1 MRPPR
6 YRGDMADRTK
16 TPLVP
21 RLIARA
27 LSWRIV
33 RAYLRYSERRGPL
46 LADSVTYR
54 TLFSVFAGVLLGFS
68 VAALWL
74 AGNPQ
79 AWQGLIDAVDGVIPG
94 LVGEG
99 GIIDPEKLGQPIAF
113 SLAGVFSLVGLVL
126 AAIGAIGSLR
136 TSLRVIADKVHDD
149 TLFIIVLGRNLVLA
163 VVIGVGLAAAAAATV
178 LGTAGVGLVADV
190 LGVSADSPV
199 TVGLSA
205 AVGILVTFVLDTAVV
220 ALLFRTLSGV
230 RAPARALW
238 TGALLGFIWGGL
250 VRVFLVH
257 HLTWSINSVCHI
269 WGFKSFQSHDQS
281 RNNFIFGVLA
291 FGEGWHN
298 NHHAFPTSAR
308 HGLSWWQLDVS
319 YLVVRAMSLFGLA
332 RNIRVPRP
340 ERLEAKRVRPAA

>member
-6 YRGDMADRTK
+6 YREDMADRTK

-113 SLAGVFSLVGLVL
+113 SLAGAISLVGLVL

-163 VVIGVGLAAAAAATV
+163 VVIGAGLAAAAVATV

-190 LGVSADSPV
+190 VGVSADSPV

-238 TGALLGFIWGGL
+238 TGALLGGFGL
-250 VRVFLVH
+250 
-257 HLTWSINSVCHI
+257 T
-269 WGFKSFQSHDQS
+269 
-281 RNNFIFGVLA
+281 VLQQ
-291 FGEGWHN
+291 
-298 NHHAFPTSAR
+298 
-308 HGLSWWQLDVS
+308 LS
-319 YLVVRAMSLFGLA
+319 SLFVGGAGSNPLLA
-332 RNIRVPRP
+332 TFASLIALLLWINLSCQVILIASAYIVAAT
-340 ERLEAKRVRPAA
+340 LESEDRVRRVHGATTLIERRVQTAEDQVKAAADELQAAREALAAERSAD

>member
-1 MRPPR
+1 
-6 YRGDMADRTK
+6 MADRTK

-27 LSWRIV
+27 LSWRLV

-74 AGNPQ
+74 SGNPQ
-79 AWQGLIDAVDGVIPG
+79 AWQSLIDAVDGVIPG

-99 GIIDPEKLGQPIAF
+99 GVIDPEKLGQPIAF
-113 SLAGVFSLVGLVL
+113 SLTGVFSLVGLVL

-163 VVIGVGLAAAAAATV
+163 VVIGVGLAAAAVATV

-238 TGALLGFIWGGL
+238 TGALLGGFGL
-250 VRVFLVH
+250 
-257 HLTWSINSVCHI
+257 T
-269 WGFKSFQSHDQS
+269 
-281 RNNFIFGVLA
+281 VLQQ
-291 FGEGWHN
+291 
-298 NHHAFPTSAR
+298 
-308 HGLSWWQLDVS
+308 LS
-319 YLVVRAMSLFGLA
+319 SLFVGGAGSNPLLA
-332 RNIRVPRP
+332 TFASLIALLLWINLSCQVILIASAYIVAAT
-340 ERLEAKRVRPAA
+340 LESGDRVRRVHGATTLIERRVQTAEDQVKAAADELQAARDALAAERAKD